1 MSTIPTTSAEARSK
15 SASSNSTSKSS
26 PNSNNQKNNLS
37 GIERRRRKRA
47 KISAQVHVRVVNSP
61 EPFEEVCKSVDVS
74 RDGLLFTSARAGYWK
89 GQMLE
94 VTFPY
99 STAAGDFNTAQKA
112 EVVRVESSAAGSQQ
126 HGVAVQFCAAKAD
139 AKSEKK
145 VPAGASSTSI
155 VAGGPYAS
163 NGAYASNTKLSV
175 ADPFVD
181 SPLAHSHA
189 TQKASS
195 AAASAA
201 VKQQAI
207 VLAVESDPR
216 TADIMR
222 NILQSDGYTVIVVP
236 TAQQA
241 LEVLRTTVPAVF
253 LAEVEGEDM
262 TGHDLCLII
271 KRNDRLQRVPVILLT
286 RSAQPADYSA
296 SHQLGAVVC
305 MAKPFKPERL
315 LHVVRLVAPP
325 PSQKSVY
332 GASRVAGST
341 IERTL

>member
-15 SASSNSTSKSS
+15 SASSGPKSS
-26 PNSNNQKNNLS
+26 SNSNNQKNNLS

-89 GQMLE
+89 GQLLE

-99 STAAGDFNTAQKA
+99 STAAAALNTAQQA
-112 EVVRVESSAAGSQQ
+112 EVVRVESSAGGQ
-126 HGVAVQFCAAKAD
+126 HGVAVQFSAAKAD
-139 AKSEKK
+139 ARSEKK
-145 VPAGASSTSI
+145 A
-155 VAGGPYAS
+155 PYGSKA
-163 NGAYASNTKLSV
+163 
-175 ADPFVD
+175 ADPFAD
-181 SPLAHSHA
+181 RGYANAFSPVVEASSGA
-189 TQKASS
+189 ANPAAPSS
-195 AAASAA
+195 AA
-201 VKQQAI
+201 KQQQSV

-222 NILQSDGYTVIVVP
+222 NVLQSDGYTVIVVP
-236 TAQQA
+236 DAQQA
-241 LEVLRTTVPAVF
+241 LEILRTTVPAAF

-271 KRNDRLQRVPVILLT
+271 KRNDRLRRVPVILLT

-325 PSQKSVY
+325 SSQRSVY
-332 GASRVAGST
+332 GARLAGSA

>member
-15 SASSNSTSKSS
+15 SATSGSKSS
-26 PNSNNQKNNLS
+26 SNSNNQKSNLS

-89 GQMLE
+89 GQILD

-112 EVVRVESSAAGSQQ
+112 EVVRVESSPSGSQQ

-145 VPAGASSTSI
+145 VPTGASSLS
-155 VAGGPYAS
+155 GGAYAS
-163 NGAYASNTKLSV
+163 NGAYASKTKLSV

-181 SPLAHSHA
+181 SPLAHSQA
-189 TQKASS
+189 TQEASS
-195 AAASAA
+195 AAANAA

-207 VLAVESDPR
+207 VLAVESDQR

-236 TAQQA
+236 TAHQA

-262 TGHDLCLII
+262 SGHDLCLII

>member
-1 MSTIPTTSAEARSK
+1 MSTTP
-15 SASSNSTSKSS
+15 SASAVAIRKTAGSN
-26 PNSNNQKNNLS
+26 PQ

-47 KISAQVHVRVVNSP
+47 KITAQVHVKAMNSP
-61 EPFEEVCKSVDVS
+61 EPFEEICKSVDVS
-74 RDGLLFTSARAGYWK
+74 RDGLLFMAARAGYWK
-89 GQMLE
+89 GQRLD

-99 STAAGDFNTAQKA
+99 SNAAAALNQAQAA
-112 EVVRVESSAAGSQQ
+112 EIVRVTESGGQYS
-126 HGVAVQFCAAKAD
+126 VAVQFIAAKSE

-145 VPAGASSTSI
+145 GASE
-155 VAGGPYAS
+155 
-163 NGAYASNTKLSV
+163 
-175 ADPFVD
+175 DPF
-181 SPLAHSHA
+181 AG
-189 TQKASS
+189 SS
-195 AAASAA
+195 GESAPA
-201 VKQQAI
+201 PGAKQQSV
-207 VLAVESDPR
+207 VLAVEPDQR

-222 NILQSDGYTVIVVP
+222 AILQNDGYTVVIVP

-241 LEVLRTTVPAVF
+241 LEVLRTTVPVVF
-253 LAEVEGEDM
+253 VAEVEAEDM
-262 TGHDLCLII
+262 SGHDLCLII

-325 PSQKSVY
+325 PKLGSAY
-332 GASRVAGST
+332 GTRLASSA